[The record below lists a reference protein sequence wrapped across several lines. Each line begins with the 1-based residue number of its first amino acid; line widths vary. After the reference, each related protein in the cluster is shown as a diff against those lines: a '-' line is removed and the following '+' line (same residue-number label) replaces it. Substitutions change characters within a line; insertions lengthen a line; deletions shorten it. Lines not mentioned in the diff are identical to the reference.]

1 MYHRQEAT
9 ESDELRARFTAW
21 MDILLYRARLNFIHK
36 ESRKI
41 QTVSFDE
48 LDEDTLLVSENTVTA
63 DWCLEQKRT
72 FEFEEERLT
81 KAFAELPIKR
91 QRILEMLFIEEKK
104 PAQIAKELN
113 CSTMYVYDQKRQ
125 ALQKLRKILERDSD
139 IL

>member
-1 MYHRQEAT
+1 MHHRQAAA
-9 ESDELRARFTAW
+9 ESDELRARFTVW
-21 MDILLYRARLNFIHK
+21 MDILLRRARLNFIQK
-36 ESRKI
+36 ENRRI

-48 LDEDTLLVSENTVTA
+48 LDEDTLLVSEDIVTA
-63 DWCLEQKRT
+63 DRCLEQKHT
-72 FEFEEERLT
+72 FEFEEARLA